1 MAKNFIQPGDT
12 LELVA
17 PAGGVVSGTGYVIG
31 ALFVVALGDAAAGE
45 LFRGKVD
52 GVWELPKAAAVTPA
66 QGAIAYWDDAAKTVT
81 GASAVGLFPIGT
93 FTAAAAGADAAAFV
107 RLDGVATV
115 AAAA

>member
-12 LELVA
+12 LELTA

-52 GVWELPKAAAVTPA
+52 GVWQLPKAATVAPTAGAVAFYNNT
-66 QGAIAYWDDAAKTVT
+66 AKTVT
-81 GASAVGLFPIGT
+81 SVSAAGLFPIGT
-93 FTAAAAGADAAAFV
+93 FTAAAAAADATVFV
-107 RLDGVATV
+107 RLDGVAT